1 MVVGIMGDELC
12 PVSNTSCSGET
23 RRGPSFWTQT
33 ERQFISPGLWN
44 SFAPSSAASGLHNIS
59 MPAIV
64 SGSEQLPL
72 QQWPVSRILP
82 SRPWGDGI
90 VRPSYNILELR
101 RNAWHAS
108 QSRRPRPANRRP
120 SRHCWGC
127 GGHHTPCM
135 HMSHFIHVV
144 IVSLLSVVLN

>member
-1 MVVGIMGDELC
+1 MVVGITGDKLC
-12 PVSNTSCSGET
+12 PVSAICLYLML
-23 RRGPSFWTQT
+23 RGDKKGSFFLDPDGKAVCKPWFVEQL
-33 ERQFISPGLWN
+33 RSILGSIG
-44 SFAPSSAASGLHNIS
+44 AP
-59 MPAIV
+59 MPAIA

-72 QQWPVSRILP
+72 QQWPVSRITP
-82 SRPWGDGI
+82 SSPWGDGI
-90 VRPSYNILELR
+90 VRPSCNTLELP

-108 QSRRPRPANRRP
+108 QSHWPRPANRRP

-144 IVSLLSVVLN
+144 IVSLLSFVLN